1 MSEETRNSQ
10 DGRVRTM
17 SEEIPYGIEMVEA
30 LGIEYVADSG
40 IKACI
45 IDTGYDLGHEDLPDG
60 TLMTGG
66 GTCNNVPCDW
76 NEDPHSHG

>member
-1 MSEETRNSQ
+1 
-10 DGRVRTM
+10 M

-45 IDTGYDLGHEDLPDG
+45 IDTGYDFGHEDLPDG
-60 TLMTGG
+60 SLMSGG
-66 GTCNNVPCDW
+66 GTCDVPCDW
-76 NEDPHSHG
+76 KEDPHSHG

>member
-1 MSEETRNSQ
+1 MSEQ
-10 DGRVRTM
+10 
-17 SEEIPYGIEMVEA
+17 EIPYGIKMVEA